1 MNHNYSYIGASLDRN
16 VPPSLWSAGLKD
28 WESDPVK
35 WRPVSEKSSAGEED
49 SSSGTS
55 GWGENKENIAKF
67 LSRRERKRREKEMP
81 SIMKGIKA
89 FREERAKQEQD
100 VD

>member
-35 WRPVSEKSSAGEED
+35 WRPVNEKSLFSEED
-49 SSSGTS
+49 SSGRSS
-55 GWGENKENIAKF
+55 GWGENTENVAKF
-67 LSRRERKRREKEMP
+67 VSWRERKRKEKAIP

-89 FREERAKQEQD
+89 FREERAKQKQA